1 MKKFIGIL
9 TALLTTTTLTAC
21 QSNTTQNK
29 ETTSTKTESTST
41 SDASNKQKSE
51 TNKETNKE
59 TENTQIIG
67 SDEYGYVKVPKNWFR
82 FKDVKG
88 GNDIQYSDG
97 STYNIVTLNIFR
109 PSQLGISETEYASI
123 DPIYVANSVLSGQ
136 KNTSVFQKVWGA
148 KSKIG
153 EYDAYVVNSI
163 TTSGK
168 YFVTWVF
175 RANDGKIHY
184 ASLEGN
190 EATIEELLPMIEKS
204 WTLKK

>member
-1 MKKFIGIL
+1 MV
-9 TALLTTTTLTAC
+9 LLSTTTLVAC

-29 ETTSTKTESTST
+29 ETTTKTESTST
-41 SDASNKQKSE
+41 SNKQQSE
-51 TNKETNKE
+51 TNKETE
-59 TENTQIIG
+59 DTQIIG

-82 FKDVKG
+82 FKDLKG

-97 STYNIVTLNIFR
+97 SSYNIVTLNIFR

-136 KNTSVFQKVWGA
+136 KNTSAFQKVWGA

-153 EYDAYVVNSI
+153 GYDAYVVNSI

-184 ASLEGN
+184 ASLEGT
-190 EATIEELLPMIEKS
+190 EATVVELLPMIEKS

>member
-9 TALLTTTTLTAC
+9 IALLTTTTLTAC

-51 TNKETNKE
+51 TNKETE
-59 TENTQIIG
+59 DTQIIG

-82 FKDVKG
+82 FKDLKG
-88 GNDIQYSDG
+88 GNDVQYSDG

-136 KNTSVFQKVWGA
+136 KNTSAFRKVWGA

-184 ASLEGN
+184 ASLEGS

>member
-9 TALLTTTTLTAC
+9 IALLTTTTLTAC

-51 TNKETNKE
+51 TNKETE
-59 TENTQIIG
+59 DTQIIG

-82 FKDVKG
+82 FKDLKG

-136 KNTSVFQKVWGA
+136 KNTSAFQKVWGA

>member
-9 TALLTTTTLTAC
+9 IALLTTTTLTAY

-29 ETTSTKTESTST
+29 ETTTKTESTST
-41 SDASNKQKSE
+41 SNTSNKQQSE
-51 TNKETNKE
+51 TNKETE
-59 TENTQIIG
+59 DTQIIG

-136 KNTSVFQKVWGA
+136 KNTSAFRKVWGA

>member
-1 MKKFIGIL
+1 MKKFIG
-9 TALLTTTTLTAC
+9 LLMVLLNTTTLVAC

-41 SDASNKQKSE
+41 SDTSNKQQSE
-51 TNKETNKE
+51 TNKETE
-59 TENTQIIG
+59 DTQIIG

-82 FKDVKG
+82 FKDLKG

-97 STYNIVTLNIFR
+97 SPYNIVTLNIFR

-136 KNTSVFQKVWGA
+136 KNTSAFQKVWGA

>member
-9 TALLTTTTLTAC
+9 IALLTTTTLTAC

-51 TNKETNKE
+51 TNKETE
-59 TENTQIIG
+59 DTQIIG

-136 KNTSVFQKVWGA
+136 KNTSAFQKVWGA

-184 ASLEGN
+184 TSLEGN

>member
-9 TALLTTTTLTAC
+9 IVLLTTTTLTAC

-51 TNKETNKE
+51 TNKET
-59 TENTQIIG
+59 ENTQIIG

-88 GNDIQYSDG
+88 RNDIQYSDG

-136 KNTSVFQKVWGA
+136 KNTSAFRKVWGA

>member
-9 TALLTTTTLTAC
+9 IALLTTTTLTAC

-51 TNKETNKE
+51 TNKET
-59 TENTQIIG
+59 ENTQIIG

-82 FKDVKG
+82 FKDLKG
-88 GNDIQYSDG
+88 GNDVQYSDG
-97 STYNIVTLNIFR
+97 FTYNIVTLNIFR

-123 DPIYVANSVLSGQ
+123 DSIYAANSVLSGQ
-136 KNTSVFQKVWGA
+136 KNTSAFRKVWGA

-204 WTLKK
+204 WALKK

>member
-1 MKKFIGIL
+1 MKKFISIL
-9 TALLTTTTLTAC
+9 MALLTATTLAAC

-29 ETTSTKTESTST
+29 ETTTKTESTST
-41 SDASNKQKSE
+41 SDTSNKQQSE
-51 TNKETNKE
+51 TNKK
-59 TENTQIIG
+59 TEDTQMIG

-82 FKDVKG
+82 FKDLKG

-97 STYNIVTLNIFR
+97 SSYNIVTLNIFR

-123 DPIYVANSVLSGQ
+123 DPVYVANSVLSGQ
-136 KNTSVFQKVWGA
+136 KNTSAFQKVWGA
-148 KSKIG
+148 KSTIG
-153 EYDAYVVNSI
+153 GYDAYVINSI
-163 TTSGK
+163 TTDGK

>member
-9 TALLTTTTLTAC
+9 IALLTTTTLTAC

-51 TNKETNKE
+51 TNKET
-59 TENTQIIG
+59 ENTQIIG

-97 STYNIVTLNIFR
+97 SSYNIVTLNIFR

-123 DPIYVANSVLSGQ
+123 DSIYAANSVLSGQ
-136 KNTSVFQKVWGA
+136 KNTSAFRKVWGA

>member
-1 MKKFIGIL
+1 MKKFIG
-9 TALLTTTTLTAC
+9 LLMVLLSTTTLVAC

-29 ETTSTKTESTST
+29 ETTTKTESTST
-41 SDASNKQKSE
+41 SNTSNKQQSE
-51 TNKETNKE
+51 TNKETE
-59 TENTQIIG
+59 DTQIIG

-136 KNTSVFQKVWGA
+136 KNTSAFQKVWGA

-153 EYDAYVVNSI
+153 EYDTYVVNSI

>member
-9 TALLTTTTLTAC
+9 IALLTTTTLTAC

-41 SDASNKQKSE
+41 SDTSNKQQSE
-51 TNKETNKE
+51 TNKETE
-59 TENTQIIG
+59 DTQIIG
-67 SDEYGYVKVPKNWFR
+67 SNEYGYVKVPKNWFR
-82 FKDVKG
+82 FKDLKG

-136 KNTSVFQKVWGA
+136 KTSAFQKVWGG

-153 EYDAYVVNSI
+153 GYDAYIVNSI

-184 ASLEGN
+184 ASLEGT
-190 EATIEELLPMIEKS
+190 EATVVELLPMIEKS
-204 WTLKK
+204 WTLKNR

>member
-9 TALLTTTTLTAC
+9 IALLTTTTLVAC

-51 TNKETNKE
+51 TNKETE
-59 TENTQIIG
+59 DTQIIG

-82 FKDVKG
+82 FKDLKG
-88 GNDIQYSDG
+88 GNDVQYSDG
-97 STYNIVTLNIFR
+97 FTYNIVTLNIFR

-123 DPIYVANSVLSGQ
+123 DSIYAANSVLSGQ
-136 KNTSVFQKVWGA
+136 KNTSAFRKVWGA

>member
-9 TALLTTTTLTAC
+9 IALLTTTTLTAC

-51 TNKETNKE
+51 TNKETE
-59 TENTQIIG
+59 DTQIIG

-97 STYNIVTLNIFR
+97 SAYNIVTLNIFR

-136 KNTSVFQKVWGA
+136 KNTSAFQKVWGA

-190 EATIEELLPMIEKS
+190 DATIEELLPMIEKS

>member
-1 MKKFIGIL
+1 MKKFIG
-9 TALLTTTTLTAC
+9 LLMVLLSTTTLVAC

-29 ETTSTKTESTST
+29 ETTTKTESTST
-41 SDASNKQKSE
+41 SNTSNKQQSE
-51 TNKETNKE
+51 TNKETE
-59 TENTQIIG
+59 DTQIIG

-136 KNTSVFQKVWGA
+136 KNTSAFQKVWGA

>member
-9 TALLTTTTLTAC
+9 IALLTTTTLTAC

-51 TNKETNKE
+51 TNKETE
-59 TENTQIIG
+59 DTQIIG

-82 FKDVKG
+82 FKDLKG
-88 GNDIQYSDG
+88 GNDVQYSDG
-97 STYNIVTLNIFR
+97 FTYNIVTLNIFR

-123 DPIYVANSVLSGQ
+123 DSIYAANSVLSGQ
-136 KNTSVFQKVWGA
+136 KNTSAFRKVWGA

>member
-9 TALLTTTTLTAC
+9 IALLTTTTLTAC

-51 TNKETNKE
+51 TNKETE
-59 TENTQIIG
+59 DTQIIG
-67 SDEYGYVKVPKNWFR
+67 SDEYGYVKVPKNCFR
-82 FKDVKG
+82 FKDLKG
-88 GNDIQYSDG
+88 GNDVQYSDG

-136 KNTSVFQKVWGA
+136 KNTSAFRKVWGA

-184 ASLEGN
+184 ASLEGT
-190 EATIEELLPMIEKS
+190 EATVVELLPMIEKS

>member
-9 TALLTTTTLTAC
+9 IALLTTTTLTAC

-51 TNKETNKE
+51 TNKETE
-59 TENTQIIG
+59 DTQIIG
-67 SDEYGYVKVPKNWFR
+67 SDEYGYVKVPKNCFR
-82 FKDVKG
+82 FKDLKG
-88 GNDIQYSDG
+88 GNDVQYSDG

-136 KNTSVFQKVWGA
+136 KNTSAFQKVWGA

-190 EATIEELLPMIEKS
+190 EATIEELLPIIEKS

>member
-9 TALLTTTTLTAC
+9 IALLTTTTLTAC

-51 TNKETNKE
+51 TNKETE
-59 TENTQIIG
+59 DTQIIG

-82 FKDVKG
+82 FKDLKG
-88 GNDIQYSDG
+88 GNDVQYSDG
-97 STYNIVTLNIFR
+97 FTYNIVTLNIFR

-123 DPIYVANSVLSGQ
+123 DSIYAANSVLSGQ
-136 KNTSVFQKVWGA
+136 KNTSAFRKVWGA

-175 RANDGKIHY
+175 RADDGKIHY

>member
-9 TALLTTTTLTAC
+9 IALLTTTTLTAC

-97 STYNIVTLNIFR
+97 SSYNIVTLNIFR

-136 KNTSVFQKVWGA
+136 KNTSAFQKVWGA

-184 ASLEGN
+184 TSLEGN

>member
-9 TALLTTTTLTAC
+9 IALLTTTTLTAC

-51 TNKETNKE
+51 TNKET
-59 TENTQIIG
+59 ENTQIIG

-97 STYNIVTLNIFR
+97 SAYNIVTLNIFR

-136 KNTSVFQKVWGA
+136 KNTSAFRKVWGA

-153 EYDAYVVNSI
+153 EYEAYVVNSI

>member
-9 TALLTTTTLTAC
+9 IALLTTTTLTAC

-51 TNKETNKE
+51 TNKETE
-59 TENTQIIG
+59 DTQIIG

-82 FKDVKG
+82 FKDLKG
-88 GNDIQYSDG
+88 GNDVQYSDG

-109 PSQLGISETEYASI
+109 PSQLGISETEYVSI
-123 DPIYVANSVLSGQ
+123 DPIYVANSVLSSQ
-136 KNTSVFQKVWGA
+136 KNTSAFRKVWGA

>member
-9 TALLTTTTLTAC
+9 IALLTTTTLTAC

-51 TNKETNKE
+51 TNKETE
-59 TENTQIIG
+59 DTQIIG
-67 SDEYGYVKVPKNWFR
+67 SDEYGYVKVPKNCFR
-82 FKDVKG
+82 FKDLKG
-88 GNDIQYSDG
+88 GNDVQYSDG

-136 KNTSVFQKVWGA
+136 KNTSAFRKVWGA

-163 TTSGK
+163 TTSGTLLHGFSERMMEK
-168 YFVTWVF
+168 YTM
-175 RANDGKIHY
+175 H
-184 ASLEGN
+184 
-190 EATIEELLPMIEKS
+190 LLKVMK
-204 WTLKK
+204 LL

>member
-1 MKKFIGIL
+1 MKKFIG
-9 TALLTTTTLTAC
+9 LLMVLLNTTTLVAC

-41 SDASNKQKSE
+41 SDTSNKQQSE
-51 TNKETNKE
+51 TNKETE
-59 TENTQIIG
+59 DTQIIG

-82 FKDVKG
+82 FKDLKG

-97 STYNIVTLNIFR
+97 SPYNIVTLNIFR

-136 KNTSVFQKVWGA
+136 KNTSAFQKVWGA
-148 KSKIG
+148 KSKIS

>member
-1 MKKFIGIL
+1 MKKFIG
-9 TALLTTTTLTAC
+9 LLMVLLSTTTLVAC

-29 ETTSTKTESTST
+29 ETTTKTESTST
-41 SDASNKQKSE
+41 SNKQQS
-51 TNKETNKE
+51 ETNKE

-97 STYNIVTLNIFR
+97 SSYNIVTLNIFR

-136 KNTSVFQKVWGA
+136 KNTSAFQKVWGA

-184 ASLEGN
+184 TSLEGN

>member
-9 TALLTTTTLTAC
+9 IALLTTTTLTAC

-51 TNKETNKE
+51 TNKETE
-59 TENTQIIG
+59 DTQIIG
-67 SDEYGYVKVPKNWFR
+67 SDEYGYVKVPKNCFR
-82 FKDVKG
+82 FKDLKG
-88 GNDIQYSDG
+88 GNDVQYSDG

-136 KNTSVFQKVWGA
+136 KNTSAFQKVWGA

-175 RANDGKIHY
+175 RANDRKIHY

>member
-9 TALLTTTTLTAC
+9 IALLTTTTLTAC

-51 TNKETNKE
+51 TNKET
-59 TENTQIIG
+59 ENTQIIG

-97 STYNIVTLNIFR
+97 SSYNIVTLNIFR

-136 KNTSVFQKVWGA
+136 KNTSAFQKVWGA
-148 KSKIG
+148 KSKID

-184 ASLEGN
+184 TSLEGN

>member
-1 MKKFIGIL
+1 MKKFISIL
-9 TALLTTTTLTAC
+9 MALLTATTLAAC

-29 ETTSTKTESTST
+29 ETTTKTESTST
-41 SDASNKQKSE
+41 SDTSNKQQSE
-51 TNKETNKE
+51 TNKK
-59 TENTQIIG
+59 TEDTQIIG

-123 DPIYVANSVLSGQ
+123 DPVYVANSVLSGQ
-136 KNTSVFQKVWGA
+136 KNTSAFQKVWGA
-148 KSKIG
+148 KSTIG
-153 EYDAYVVNSI
+153 GYDAYVINSI
-163 TTSGK
+163 TTDGK

-190 EATIEELLPMIEKS
+190 DATIEELLPMIEKS

>member
-9 TALLTTTTLTAC
+9 IVLLTTTTLTAC

-51 TNKETNKE
+51 TNKETE
-59 TENTQIIG
+59 DTQIIG
-67 SDEYGYVKVPKNWFR
+67 SDEYGYVKVPKNCFR
-82 FKDVKG
+82 FKDLKG
-88 GNDIQYSDG
+88 GNDVQYSDG

-136 KNTSVFQKVWGA
+136 KNTSAFQKVWGA

>member
-9 TALLTTTTLTAC
+9 IALLTTTTLTAC

-51 TNKETNKE
+51 TNKETE
-59 TENTQIIG
+59 DTQIIG

-136 KNTSVFQKVWGA
+136 KNTSAFRKVWGA

-184 ASLEGN
+184 ASLEGS

>member
-1 MKKFIGIL
+1 MKKFIG
-9 TALLTTTTLTAC
+9 LLMVLLSTTTLVAC

-29 ETTSTKTESTST
+29 ETTTKTESTST
-41 SDASNKQKSE
+41 SNTSNKQQSE
-51 TNKETNKE
+51 TNKETE
-59 TENTQIIG
+59 DTQIIG

-97 STYNIVTLNIFR
+97 SAYNIVTLNIFR

-136 KNTSVFQKVWGA
+136 KNTSAFQKVWGA

-175 RANDGKIHY
+175 RANDGKMHY

>member
-9 TALLTTTTLTAC
+9 IALLTTTTLTAC

-41 SDASNKQKSE
+41 SNTSNKQQSE
-51 TNKETNKE
+51 TNKETE
-59 TENTQIIG
+59 DTQIIG

-82 FKDVKG
+82 FKDLKG

-97 STYNIVTLNIFR
+97 SSYNIVTLNIFR

-123 DPIYVANSVLSGQ
+123 DPIYVADSVMTGQ
-136 KNTSVFQKVWGA
+136 KNTPVFQKIWGA
-148 KSKIG
+148 KSTIG
-153 EYDAYVVNSI
+153 GYDTYVINSI
-163 TTSGK
+163 TKDGK

-175 RANDGKIHY
+175 KADDGKIHY
-184 ASLEGN
+184 ASLEGT
-190 EATIEELLPMIEKS
+190 EATVVELLPMIEKS

>member
-9 TALLTTTTLTAC
+9 IALLTTTTLTAC

-41 SDASNKQKSE
+41 SDASNKKKSE
-51 TNKETNKE
+51 TNKETE
-59 TENTQIIG
+59 DTQIIG

-82 FKDVKG
+82 FKDLKG
-88 GNDIQYSDG
+88 GNDVQYSDG
-97 STYNIVTLNIFR
+97 FTYNIVTLNIFR

-123 DPIYVANSVLSGQ
+123 DSIYAANSVLSGQ
-136 KNTSVFQKVWGA
+136 KNTSAFRKVWGA

>member
-1 MKKFIGIL
+1 MKKFIG
-9 TALLTTTTLTAC
+9 LLMVLLSTTTLVAC
-21 QSNTTQNK
+21 QWNTTQNK

-41 SDASNKQKSE
+41 SDASNKQKS
-51 TNKETNKE
+51 ETNKE

-136 KNTSVFQKVWGA
+136 KTLQHSERFGVLNQKL
-148 KSKIG
+148 
-153 EYDAYVVNSI
+153 
-163 TTSGK
+163 
-168 YFVTWVF
+168 
-175 RANDGKIHY
+175 ANMT
-184 ASLEGN
+184 LM
-190 EATIEELLPMIEKS
+190 LLI
-204 WTLKK
+204 L

>member
-1 MKKFIGIL
+1 MKKFIGL
-9 TALLTTTTLTAC
+9 LMVLLSTATLVAC

-29 ETTSTKTESTST
+29 ETTSTKTESTSK

-51 TNKETNKE
+51 INKE

-136 KNTSVFQKVWGA
+136 KKHF
-148 KSKIG
+148 
-153 EYDAYVVNSI
+153 SI
-163 TTSGK
+163 PKGL
-168 YFVTWVF
+168 
-175 RANDGKIHY
+175 GC
-184 ASLEGN
+184 
-190 EATIEELLPMIEKS
+190 
-204 WTLKK
+204 

>member
-1 MKKFIGIL
+1 MKKFIG
-9 TALLTTTTLTAC
+9 LLMVLLSTTTLVAC

-29 ETTSTKTESTST
+29 ETTTKTESTST
-41 SDASNKQKSE
+41 SDTSNKQQSE
-51 TNKETNKE
+51 TNKETE
-59 TENTQIIG
+59 DTQIIG

-82 FKDVKG
+82 FKDLKG

-136 KNTSVFQKVWGA
+136 KNTSAFQKVWGA

>member
-1 MKKFIGIL
+1 MKKFIG
-9 TALLTTTTLTAC
+9 LLMVLLSTTTLVAC

-29 ETTSTKTESTST
+29 ETTTKTESTST
-41 SDASNKQKSE
+41 SNKQQSE
-51 TNKETNKE
+51 TNKETE
-59 TENTQIIG
+59 DTQIIG

-82 FKDVKG
+82 FKDLKG

-97 STYNIVTLNIFR
+97 SSYNIVTLNIFR

-136 KNTSVFQKVWGA
+136 KNTSAFQKVWGA

-153 EYDAYVVNSI
+153 GYDAYVVNSI

-184 ASLEGN
+184 ASLEGT
-190 EATIEELLPMIEKS
+190 EATVVELLPMIEKS

>member
-51 TNKETNKE
+51 TNKETE
-59 TENTQIIG
+59 DTQIIG

-97 STYNIVTLNIFR
+97 SAYNIVTLNIFR

-136 KNTSVFQKVWGA
+136 KNTSAFRKVWGA

>member
-9 TALLTTTTLTAC
+9 IALLTTTTLTAC

-41 SDASNKQKSE
+41 SDTSNKQKS
-51 TNKETNKE
+51 ETNKE

-97 STYNIVTLNIFR
+97 SAYNIVTLNIFR

-123 DPIYVANSVLSGQ
+123 DPVYVANSVLSGQ
-136 KNTSVFQKVWGA
+136 KNTSAFQKVWGA

-153 EYDAYVVNSI
+153 EYDVYVVNSI

>member
-1 MKKFIGIL
+1 MKKFIG
-9 TALLTTTTLTAC
+9 LLMVLLSTTTLVAC

-29 ETTSTKTESTST
+29 ETTTKTESTST
-41 SDASNKQKSE
+41 SDTSNKQQSE
-51 TNKETNKE
+51 TNKETE
-59 TENTQIIG
+59 DTQIIG

-136 KNTSVFQKVWGA
+136 KNTSAFQKVWGA
-148 KSKIG
+148 KSKIS